1 MFRKVSLIIILSAA
15 LGAFLVLRPYWF
27 RKSTPP
33 RLEDRLPDADFIA
46 KASLLDLARETSGM
60 LFYHKIP
67 FRDLF
72 SHEFILSQSKQ
83 YGLNL
88 QNPSYL
94 FAEENGNW
102 GALVEVADS
111 SKIPEG
117 IERLKKFITLKDTLI
132 HEHKVYT
139 YPEKEG
145 YLTYDKGFLF
155 IYKGSE
161 FLHVFKKIIGAKRGD
176 VTPTWKAFLQQK
188 HFRNEKLIIY
198 TNWKRLKEYGIQT
211 ALFAHDSDSTSFS
224 LLAYAK
230 SIRPIKVSS
239 KGNGLNFKDQ
249 SGTTHQVNIHLN
261 PTDLTLDKTDPIYQW
276 LAKMA
281 QKINFPLDYF
291 LAAWTGDLSF
301 KQGGIE
307 VAKEA
312 YVETEY
318 DENFNPTEVKKIREI
333 MVPGYALLMSV
344 NEKGP
349 SFFNRLLQKGL
360 LRKENQSYRFL
371 FSPLLTFTQQDNY
384 YIFHSGSKSPE
395 MISHSRNYGHI
406 THDGTQFDF
415 KLDRLTQ
422 HELFGTVYIPVK
434 RLISKNR
441 FLH

>member
-1 MFRKVSLIIILSAA
+1 
-15 LGAFLVLRPYWF
+15 
-27 RKSTPP
+27 
-33 RLEDRLPDADFIA
+33 
-46 KASLLDLARETSGM
+46 
-60 LFYHKIP
+60 
-67 FRDLF
+67 
-72 SHEFILSQSKQ
+72 
-83 YGLNL
+83 
-88 QNPSYL
+88 
-94 FAEENGNW
+94 
-102 GALVEVADS
+102 
-111 SKIPEG
+111 
-117 IERLKKFITLKDTLI
+117 
-132 HEHKVYT
+132 
-139 YPEKEG
+139 
-145 YLTYDKGFLF
+145 
-155 IYKGSE
+155 
-161 FLHVFKKIIGAKRGD
+161 
-176 VTPTWKAFLQQK
+176 
-188 HFRNEKLIIY
+188 
-198 TNWKRLKEYGIQT
+198 
-211 ALFAHDSDSTSFS
+211 
-224 LLAYAK
+224 
-230 SIRPIKVSS
+230 
-239 KGNGLNFKDQ
+239 
-249 SGTTHQVNIHLN
+249 
-261 PTDLTLDKTDPIYQW
+261 
-276 LAKMA
+276 
-281 QKINFPLDYF
+281 LDYF